1 MSNASYRYAYSLSLL
16 CAEEGMTDSV
26 YNDFTLFYD
35 LIGSNENLYK
45 LLINETVKKEDK
57 KNVLKNIFDSKDNIL
72 LKNFINLL
80 IDKNRIA
87 EIKLIYLNFKDL
99 YLKDKGILNVEVVSA
114 VKLSDEMKLS
124 LKNKLTDKFNKDII
138 LTEKVD
144 KDIIGGIVLYIDGNM
159 IDLSVKNELDTI
171 KRQLKETKIV

>member
-1 MSNASYRYAYSLSLL
+1 MSNDSYRYAYSLFLL
-16 CAEEGMTDSV
+16 CAEEGMAESV

-45 LLINETVKKEDK
+45 LLINETIKKEDK

-99 YLKDKGILNVEVVSA
+99 YLKNKGILNVEVVSA
-114 VKLSDEMKLS
+114 VKLSDEMRLS
-124 LKNKLTDKFNKDII
+124 LKDKLSDKFNKDII
-138 LTEKVD
+138 LTERVD

-159 IDLSVKNELDTI
+159 MDLSVKNELDTI